1 MAVEALL
8 ILKLRSDIMKYLQ
21 PRKRL
26 IAQNLE
32 DMVA

>member
-1 MAVEALL
+1 MVSEALL
-8 ILKLRSDIMKYLQ
+8 ILKLMSNIMKYLQ
-21 PRKRL
+21 HRKRL

>member
-1 MAVEALL
+1 MASEALL
-8 ILKLRSDIMKYLQ
+8 ILKLMRDIIKYLQ

-26 IAQNLE
+26 LAQNLE